1 MEVPSKQTF
10 DKYVQ
15 MGLLKSAS
23 SNGKIVYCYNEFC
36 QYSQLWNQITRQ
48 ARGIVFSED
57 GKLLQRCVPKF
68 FNMGER
74 EGVADYQ
81 TILNESVRAN
91 PTIEEKL
98 DGCLIKVSRIG
109 DELLITS
116 KCSFDNEF
124 VDTAKELIS
133 KQYSVDDFD
142 EGKTYHFELLTE
154 QTLTATVIDYGKQP
168 RLVLWS
174 IVDNRTG
181 AESNIY
187 KLSDRFEVPKQYDS
201 KLIDNVDSLN
211 DDGEVYEG
219 VVLVFGAGQVR
230 LKLKTAK
237 YLKLF
242 KTKNGLTNLKVWEAL
257 SNGEKL
263 THKDVP
269 EEFWDW
275 LDSTKNLF
283 HTQFS
288 QKKNNAIK
296 WAVNTRNLSNK
307 SIALSSEIPQRVKPF
322 IFIFRKGNENIL
334 NKSIWR
340 TLKPT
345 EKLPAQFYLK
355 GGDDE

>member
-10 DKYVQ
+10 DKYEQ
-15 MGLLKSAS
+15 MGLLKSS
-23 SNGKIVYCYNEFC
+23 HYGGLVVYCYNEFC

-57 GKLLQRCVPKF
+57 GELLQRCVPKF

-81 TILNESVRAN
+81 TIPNESVRAN

-109 DELLITS
+109 DKLLITS

-124 VDTAKELIS
+124 IDTAKELIS
-133 KQYSVDDFD
+133 NRYSVDDFD
-142 EGKTYHFELLTE
+142 ESKTYHFELLAE

-168 RLVLWS
+168 KLVLWS
-174 IVDNRTG
+174 IVDNRNG
-181 AESNIY
+181 AESNVY

-211 DDGEVYEG
+211 DDGEIHEG

-242 KTKNGLTNLKVWEAL
+242 KTKNCLSNLKVWEAL
-257 SNGEKL
+257 SNGKKL
-263 THKDVP
+263 THEDVP
-269 EEFWDW
+269 EEFWSW
-275 LDSTKNLF
+275 LDSTNDLLESRF
-283 HTQFS
+283 T
-288 QKKNNAIK
+288 QKKNNAIEWFDK
-296 WAVNTRNLSNK
+296 TKNLSNK
-307 SIALSSEIPQRVKPF
+307 LIALSSEIPPEAKAS
-322 IFIFRKGNENIL
+322 IFTIRKGNEDAL

-340 TLKPT
+340 ILKPT
-345 EKLPAQFYLK
+345 EKSSAQFDLK
-355 GGDDE
+355 GDKK

>member
-10 DKYVQ
+10 DKYEQ
-15 MGLLKSAS
+15 MGLLKSS
-23 SNGKIVYCYNEFC
+23 RHDGLVVYCYNEFC

-57 GKLLQRCVPKF
+57 GELLQRCVPKF

-81 TILNESVRAN
+81 TMLDESIKAN

-109 DELLITS
+109 DKLLITS

-133 KQYSVDDFD
+133 KQYSVYDFD
-142 EGKTYHFELLTE
+142 GGKTYHFELLTE

-181 AESNIY
+181 VESNVY

-211 DDGEVYEG
+211 DDGEIHEG
-219 VVLVFGAGQVR
+219 IVLVFGAGQVR

-242 KTKNGLTNLKVWEAL
+242 RTKNNLSNLTVWEAL

-269 EEFWDW
+269 EEFWSW
-275 LDSTKNLF
+275 LDSTKDSL
-283 HTQFS
+283 HSQFA
-288 QKKNNAIK
+288 QKKNNAFK
-296 WAVNTRNLSNK
+296 WAYKTRNLSNK
-307 SIALSSEIPQRVKPF
+307 SIALSPEIPQKVKPF
-322 IFIFRKGNENIL
+322 IFIFRKGNENTL

-345 EKLPAQFYLK
+345 ERSSAQFNSK

>member
-10 DKYVQ
+10 DKYEQ
-15 MGLLKSAS
+15 MGLLKSS
-23 SNGKIVYCYNEFC
+23 RYGGLVVYCYNEFC

-81 TILNESVRAN
+81 TIPNEYVRAN

-98 DGCLIKVSRIG
+98 DGCLIKLTRIG
-109 DELLITS
+109 DKLLITS

-133 KQYSVDDFD
+133 KQYSVDNFS
-142 EGKTYHFELLTE
+142 ENKTYHFELLTE

-174 IVDNRTG
+174 IVDNKTG
-181 AESNIY
+181 AESNVY

-211 DDGEVYEG
+211 DDGEVHEG

-237 YLKLF
+237 YLK
-242 KTKNGLTNLKVWEAL
+242 
-257 SNGEKL
+257 
-263 THKDVP
+263 
-269 EEFWDW
+269 
-275 LDSTKNLF
+275 
-283 HTQFS
+283 
-288 QKKNNAIK
+288 
-296 WAVNTRNLSNK
+296 
-307 SIALSSEIPQRVKPF
+307 
-322 IFIFRKGNENIL
+322 
-334 NKSIWR
+334 
-340 TLKPT
+340 
-345 EKLPAQFYLK
+345 
-355 GGDDE
+355 

>member
-10 DKYVQ
+10 DKYEQ
-15 MGLLKSAS
+15 MGLLKSS
-23 SNGKIVYCYNEFC
+23 RYGDLVVYCYNEFC

-57 GKLLQRCVPKF
+57 GELLQRCVPKF

-98 DGCLIKVSRIG
+98 DGCLIKLTRIG
-109 DELLITS
+109 DKLLITS
-116 KCSFDNEF
+116 KCSFNNEF

-142 EGKTYHFELLTE
+142 ENKTYHFELLTE

-181 AESNIY
+181 AESNVY

-211 DDGEVYEG
+211 DDGEVHEG

-242 KTKNGLTNLKVWEAL
+242 KTKNGLSNLKVWEAL
-257 SNGEKL
+257 SSGEKL
-263 THKDVP
+263 THEDVP
-269 EEFWDW
+269 EEFWGW
-275 LDSTKNLF
+275 LDSTNDLLES
-283 HTQFS
+283 QFS
-288 QKKNNAIK
+288 QKKNNAIEWFEK
-296 WAVNTRNLSNK
+296 TKNLSNK
-307 SIALSSEIPQRVKPF
+307 LIALSSEIPSEAKAS
-322 IFIFRKGNENIL
+322 IFTIRKGNEDAL

-345 EKLPAQFYLK
+345 EKSSAQFNLK
-355 GGDDE
+355 EKK

>member
-1 MEVPSKQTF
+1 MDLPSKRTF

-23 SNGKIVYCYNEFC
+23 SNGKTVYCYNEFC
-36 QYSQLWNQITRQ
+36 QFSQLWNTITRQ
-48 ARGIVFSED
+48 ARGIVFSDD
-57 GKLLQRCVPKF
+57 GELLQRCVPKF
-68 FNMGER
+68 FNLGER

-81 TILNESVRAN
+81 TMLDESIKAN

-109 DELLITS
+109 DKLLITS

-142 EGKTYHFELLTE
+142 GGKTYHFELLTE

-174 IVDNRTG
+174 IIDNRTG
-181 AESNIY
+181 IESNIY

-211 DDGEVYEG
+211 DDGGIHEG

-242 KTKNGLTNLKVWEAL
+242 RTKNNLSNLTVWEAL

-269 EEFWDW
+269 EEFWSW
-275 LDSTKNLF
+275 LDSTKDSL
-283 HTQFS
+283 HSQFA
-288 QKKNNAIK
+288 QKKNNALK
-296 WAVNTRNLSNK
+296 WAYKTRNLSNK
-307 SIALSSEIPQRVKPF
+307 SIALSPEIPQRVKPF
-322 IFIFRKGNENIL
+322 IFIFRKGNENTL

-345 EKLPAQFYLK
+345 ERSSAQFNSK